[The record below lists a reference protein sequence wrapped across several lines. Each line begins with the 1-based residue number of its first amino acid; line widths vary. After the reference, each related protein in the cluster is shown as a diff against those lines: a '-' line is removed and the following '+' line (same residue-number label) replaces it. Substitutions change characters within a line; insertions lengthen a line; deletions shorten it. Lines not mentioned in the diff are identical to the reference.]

1 MPKNFH
7 QRLIDLLQ
15 NDPRFVD
22 EEGEL
27 VKAAVIDRAWKIDH
41 DLVKRLIGDPEIK
54 AKFFDEIEGHWVF
67 NTNTFIDYLSEKNFL
82 ANSYTRFRNKIGL
95 NIDKKFLRQ
104 RGEVSLAWPYKD
116 CVLEGGQT
124 REEEKRKEIFFNEI
138 LAQDEIDRLFDPKV
152 LTNWKRHTVNGE
164 EEVMGLRRGKD
175 NTLSENLIIKGNNLL
190 ALHTLKKQFQG
201 KIKLIYI
208 DPPFNT
214 KSAANTF
221 TYNNTFNHSAWL
233 TFMKNRLEIA
243 RNFLIEDGI
252 LVVAIDHYELFY
264 LGVLLDEI
272 FGRENRIG
280 VISVAHNPGGRQ
292 DDAFFPTAH
301 ESMLF
306 YAKNITR
313 SKLNRLDMSQKKISQ
328 YRCSDS
334 FGNYKLR
341 GFRRSGNNSKREQR
355 PKLFY
360 PIYYNPAT
368 RHLDLEHRHN
378 SVKILPIDEKGVER
392 CWRWGQKTL
401 IKRIEK
407 YIEVK
412 TKGTRYDI
420 YIKEREDDYL
430 GEKPKTLW
438 LDSKYTG
445 QTATNELKKL
455 FGDKVF
461 SYPKSPFLI
470 KDVVKICTEE
480 RDIVLDFFAGSA
492 TTAAV
497 AHKMN
502 RQWITV
508 EQMDY
513 VEALTIERLK
523 KVVGKKVN
531 ADGKPLEE
539 FEYDTGGIS
548 KSVGWKGGGDFVY
561 CELMPYNEAFMGKI
575 QAARSSRE
583 LVALWRD
590 IAENSFLN
598 WYVNPEA
605 PEDALDDFI
614 AIGKGENGRNKQ
626 RKLLAELLDKNQLYV
641 NLSEIDDGDFKISE
655 EDKELN
661 EEFYDIDPD
670 EGLELR
676 EEFVAELEQSIA
688 EVKAG
693 ARTIPAEKVAE
704 NLGLKW

>member
-27 VKAAVIDRAWKIDH
+27 VKASVIDRAWKIDH
-41 DLVKRLIGDPEIK
+41 GLVKRLIGDPEIK

-95 NIDKKFLRQ
+95 NIDEKFLRQ

-164 EEVMGLRRGKD
+164 EEVMGLRRDKD
-175 NTLSENLIIKGNNLL
+175 NTLRENLIIKGNNLL

-214 KSAANTF
+214 NRDSFSYNDSF
-221 TYNNTFNHSAWL
+221 THSSWL
-233 TFMKNRLEIA
+233 TFLRCRLLVA
-243 RNFLIEDGI
+243 YDLLGKDGNI
-252 LVVAIDHYELFY
+252 FVHIDNNESHYLKI
-264 LGVLLDEI
+264 LLDEI
-272 FGRENRIG
+272 FGRANFVNEIIWHKGRE
-280 VISVAHNPGGRQ
+280 GGSSRSHSRSSSM
-292 DDAFFPTAH
+292 PT
-301 ESMLF
+301 EYQNILI
-306 YAKNITR
+306 YAKNKTSR
-313 SKLNRLDMSQKKISQ
+313 YWSPPLGPYKKSTIS
-328 YRCSDS
+328 
-334 FGNYKLR
+334 
-341 GFRRSGNNSKREQR
+341 
-355 PKLFY
+355 
-360 PIYYNPAT
+360 
-368 RHLDLEHRHN
+368 
-378 SVKILPIDEKGVER
+378 
-392 CWRWGQKTL
+392 
-401 IKRIEK
+401 RIEK
-407 YIEVK
+407 DL
-412 TKGTRYDI
+412 KGWFYTRGRMGRTPA
-420 YIKEREDDYL
+420 E
-430 GEKPKTLW
+430 W
-438 LDSKYTG
+438 
-445 QTATNELKKL
+445 ELKVGSGLKTYVSERVDLEKEKVIKL
-455 FGDKVF
+455 LTASNAKYVALGDVWGKG
-461 SYPKSPFLI
+461 L
-470 KDVVKICTEE
+470 VKNSRETNYDTAKPEGLLAIIIEAASKPG
-480 RDIVLDFFAGSA
+480 DLVLDFFLGSG
-492 TTAAV
+492 TTMAV
-497 AHKMN
+497 CLKLN
-502 RQWITV
+502 RKCIGI
-508 EQMDY
+508 EQLEGGINTL
-513 VEALTIERLK
+513 VPRLK
-523 KVVGKKVN
+523 KVIGKKVKPQ
-531 ADGKPLEE
+531 GKLLEG

-561 CELMPYNEAFMGKI
+561 CELMPYNEAFMEKI
-575 QAARSSRE
+575 QATRSSRE

-598 WYVNPEA
+598 WYVNPET

-641 NLSEIDDGDFKISE
+641 NLSEIDDGDFGLSE
-655 EDKELN
+655 EDRELN
-661 EEFYDIDPD
+661 EEFYDLDPD

-688 EVKAG
+688 GVNAG